1 MSELEFDDILE
12 PVIEYD
18 TAKVDTGVYT
28 QSSLID
34 GKIVMNRFSDL
45 EPTLD
50 LLSGMRQIT
59 DGKGKEF
66 WWIGDIPNV
75 IVEKYLNENGVTYQ
89 DFLQDTTHAR
99 RILQDPDYKKF
110 RVFEGAY

>member
-1 MSELEFDDILE
+1 MNELEFDDILE

-18 TAKVDTGVYT
+18 TAQMNTGT
-28 QSSLID
+28 HTASSLVD
-34 GKIVMNRFSDL
+34 GKVVMNRFSDV
-45 EPTLD
+45 EPALD

-59 DGKGKEF
+59 DGKGKQF
-66 WWIGDIPNV
+66 WWIGEIPNV

-89 DFLQDTTHAR
+89 DFLADSTHAR
-99 RILQDPDYKKF
+99 RILQNPDYKKF